1 MSMKHFEKLLNKE
14 EREIFSSLNS
24 PIKIQEFI
32 DEIPYSTD
40 KFYRCPCAVLRDQ
53 KAHCFDGAIFAAA
66 ALRWHGFPPF
76 VLDMIPNDRDDD
88 HVLALYKRNDHWGAV
103 AKSNF
108 VGLRFREPIYRNFR
122 ELVLSYFD
130 DYYNLNGEKTLRGYT
145 NPLNLSAFDNQQWM
159 TRDEAMEAIAERMDR
174 LRKFNLLTEEMVAG
188 LSLKDKRSLEAGMHG
203 TNSEG
208 LFKPT

>member
-1 MSMKHFEKLLNKE
+1 MSLISFEKLFNKDE
-14 EREIFSSLNS
+14 LKILSKLNS
-24 PIKIQEFI
+24 PAKIQEFV

-40 KFYRCPCAVLRDQ
+40 KFYRCPHTVLRDR
-53 KAHCFDGAIFAAA
+53 KAHCFDGAMFAAA
-66 ALRWHGFPPF
+66 AFRMNGYPPL
-76 VLDMIPNDRDDD
+76 VLDMLPNDRDDD
-88 HVLALYKRNDHWGAV
+88 HILALYKKNNHWGAV

-108 VGLRFREPIYRNFR
+108 VGLRFREPIYRNLR